1 MFQHYCSW
9 VALGRVIN
17 GAYKAGK
24 EATNRNLAKVIS
36 AFHFILK
43 QCPSKVK
50 EFLQGKELYKS
61 RDRRMLDTCFQ
72 SQNMVTGGWKLKR

>member
-50 EFLQGKELYKS
+50 EFL
-61 RDRRMLDTCFQ
+61 
-72 SQNMVTGGWKLKR
+72 